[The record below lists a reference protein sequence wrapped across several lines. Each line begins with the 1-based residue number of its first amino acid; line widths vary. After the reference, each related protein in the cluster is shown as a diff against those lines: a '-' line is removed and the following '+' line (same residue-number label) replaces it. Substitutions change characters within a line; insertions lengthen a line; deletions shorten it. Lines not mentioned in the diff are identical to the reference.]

1 MDHPTDDPARQLS
14 FSQSLSN
21 RHLERDQKRLL
32 STLLDQLEG
41 MVYRCRNDASWT
53 MEFVSVGCLALTG
66 YSPDDLLLN
75 NRISYDEITHP
86 EDRERVRAEIHSA
99 ISTRRRFEVQYRI
112 LRADGMQRWVC
123 ERGTGIFHQ
132 NGMLEALQGFI
143 EDITQRQENEHALRD
158 AETRYRDIV
167 ENAAEGIFQTT
178 MEGRYI
184 KGNPA
189 LARIY
194 GYESFAEMTA
204 ALADIGTQLYVDG
217 NRRAEF
223 MRTIRQHG
231 AVTNFESQVY
241 RKSGDIIWISENAR
255 EVRDVSGNTI
265 YYEGTVE
272 DITERKT
279 YEMQLAHQA
288 THDALTGLPNRALFA
303 DRMRKAMP
311 LAERTGSLVAA
322 AFLDL
327 DNFKYINDS
336 LGHEAG
342 DAVIRVI
349 AKRLQS
355 CVRES
360 DTVARL
366 GGDEFVLLLQ
376 GLHAGS
382 DEVTTTMSRILAEV
396 CRPLMAGKHELTIT
410 CSLGISLYPQ
420 DGRDVDTLL
429 KHADAAM
436 YQAKHMGRNN
446 FQFFTSSLNQRARDR
461 LDLEH
466 SLRQAVEK
474 NEFILHYQP
483 KIDLRSGSILGSE
496 ALIRW
501 KGPRGL
507 VSPARFIPVAEEIG
521 SIESIGEWVLE
532 SACRQSRLWQER
544 GLHPF
549 TIAVNFSPRQFTNN
563 QLPQLVESILR
574 RTNVDPGMLEI
585 EITESCLASEPDK
598 FIIKLA
604 ALKAL
609 GLQLSIDDFGVGYSS
624 MAYLKSFPLDRLKVD
639 RTFVTNLTTS
649 AKDQAIFKAI
659 LSLGHNL
666 GLRVVAEGV
675 ETAEQYY
682 FLRDVGCDEVQGYFF
697 SMPVP
702 VADYEVLLDAQIS
715 TPAPGRGG

>member
-1 MDHPTDDPARQLS
+1 MDHPVDQSSGQLS
-14 FSQSLSN
+14 FSKTLSN

-32 STLLDQLEG
+32 STLLDQLDG
-41 MVYRCRNDASWT
+41 MVYRCRNDVHWT
-53 MEFVSVGCLALTG
+53 MEFVSVGCHALTG
-66 YSPDDLLLN
+66 YNPDDLLLN

-99 ISTRRRFEVQYRI
+99 VSMRRRFEVEYRI
-112 LRADGMQRWVC
+112 LRADGMQRWVF
-123 ERGTGIFHQ
+123 ERGAGIYHQ
-132 NGMLEALQGFI
+132 DGTLEALQGFI
-143 EDITQRQENEHALRD
+143 DDITERKENDHALRD
-158 AETRYRDIV
+158 AEKRYRDIV

-178 MEGRYI
+178 IEGRYI

-194 GYESFAEMTA
+194 GHDSFAGLA
-204 ALADIGTQLYVDG
+204 AAMADIGSQLYVDG
-217 NRRAEF
+217 QRRADF
-223 MRTIRQHG
+223 MRAIRQYG

-241 RKSGDIIWISENAR
+241 RKNGEVIWISENAR
-255 EVRDVSGNTI
+255 EVRDVSGNPI

-272 DITERKT
+272 DITERKM

-288 THDALTGLPNRALFA
+288 THDTLTGLPNRALFA
-303 DRMRKAMP
+303 DRMRQAIS
-311 LAERTGSLVAA
+311 LAERNGSLVAV

-336 LGHEAG
+336 LGHETG
-342 DAVIRVI
+342 DVVICTI
-349 AKRLQS
+349 AQRLQT

-360 DTVARL
+360 DTVARI

-376 GLHAGS
+376 GLNA
-382 DEVTTTMSRILAEV
+382 DNNQATATLSRILAEV
-396 CRPLMAGKHELTIT
+396 SRPLTAGQQELTMT

-436 YQAKHMGRNN
+436 YQAKHVGRNN
-446 FQFFTSSLNQRARDR
+446 FQFFTASLNQRARDR

-466 SLRQAVEK
+466 SLRQAVER

-483 KIDLRSGSILGSE
+483 KIDLRSGGILGAE

-507 VSPARFIPVAEEIG
+507 VSPARFIPVAEETG
-521 SIESIGEWVLE
+521 SIESIGQWVLE
-532 SACRQSRLWQER
+532 SACLQSRLWQAR

-549 TIAVNFSPRQFTNN
+549 TIAVNFSPRQFSNS
-563 QLPQLVESILR
+563 QLPQIVESILK
-574 RTNVDPGMLEI
+574 RTNVDPSLIEI

-598 FIIKLA
+598 FITKLS

-609 GLQLSIDDFGVGYSS
+609 GLQLSIDDFGTGYSS
-624 MAYLKSFPLDRLKVD
+624 MAYLKSFPIDRLKID
-639 RTFVTNLTTS
+639 RTFITGLSGN
-649 AKDQAIFKAI
+649 ARDQAIFKAI

-675 ETAEQYY
+675 ETHEQYY

-697 SMPVP
+697 GMPVP
-702 VADYEVLLDAQIS
+702 AADFDLLFDQHRPVHI
-715 TPAPGRGG
+715 R